1 MGWIIG
7 LILGIAFRLEFG
19 VLMIPIQAIVGL
31 CQPNRERPEIVSRS
45 IIIGVFAVAAG
56 IGIYALRQTI
66 KPLPVMPRQ
75 TSVMAIPSQQGIQV
89 KKKTTSKKKSI
100 ARPSF
105 DCARAST
112 PVELQICRDGN
123 LASLEAGMA
132 AAYNQA
138 LSRLPDAGRKTLKQQ
153 HLTWFRNYSHTCNHA
168 ANDNDRAT
176 CVASF
181 LSARTTELNNQR

>member
-1 MGWIIG
+1 MGWVIG
-7 LILGIAFRLEFG
+7 LILGIAFRLEIG

-31 CQPNRERPEIVSRS
+31 CQPNKEKPEIVSRS

-56 IGIYALRQTI
+56 IGIYALRQTTN
-66 KPLPVMPRQ
+66 PLPGMPRQ

-89 KKKTTSKKKSI
+89 KEKTTGKRKSI

-105 DCARAST
+105 DCAKAST

-138 LSRLPDAGRKTLKQQ
+138 LNRLPDAGRKALKQQ
-153 HLTWFRNYSHTCNHA
+153 HLTWFRNYSRRCNHA
-168 ANDNDRAT
+168 ASDNDRAT
-176 CVASF
+176 CITNF
-181 LSARTTELNNQR
+181 LTART